1 MDSVTPI
8 SIQHAG
14 LNLDEFGNIS
24 VVTDMKYK
32 QNVRVAG
39 LTYFKYDGTVLR
51 QSYLEDTN
59 SAGFS
64 VKSHVVD
71 SSGDPIM
78 VCERRSSRSG
88 CSIQIY

>member
-1 MDSVTPI
+1 MLVS
-8 SIQHAG
+8 
-14 LNLDEFGNIS
+14 NLDEFGNIS

-39 LTYFKYDGTVLR
+39 LTYLSMTAQCSVNPIF
-51 QSYLEDTN
+51 EDTN

-78 VCERRSSRSG
+78 VCERQPRSG